1 MAVDPSVPV
10 VVLGP
15 HHGGLGI
22 ARSLGRLGVT
32 VYVVASDRRAPTL
45 ASRYCRPVIWN
56 LEGAP
61 EAETIR
67 FLNSLGDR
75 ISRRAVLIPT
85 TDRASMLVAEHS
97 DALTAHFLFPRVPAA
112 LVRSFSDKR
121 EVHHLAGRL
130 GIPTPAVVFPQSLDE
145 VRDFARR
152 MAFPLVLKGID
163 GTRLQARTGAK
174 MVLVR
179 SERSLLEQYA
189 KLEDPAAPN
198 LMLQEYVPGGDDSVW
213 MFNGYF
219 DEASHCVAGFTGT
232 KLRQHPVNAGATSL
246 GICRRNETIEAMT
259 TALMR
264 TVGYRGIVDIDYRYD
279 QRDGSYKLL
288 DPNPRIGCTFRLFVD
303 ANGMD
308 VVRFLYLDMTG
319 QPLPAAVP
327 CEGRKWI
334 EESGD
339 IESSLD
345 RVGAG
350 NLTVRAW
357 IQSLH
362 GIDEA
367 AWFARDDLSPFWQ
380 MVWQLARRALRRI
393 GRDIS
398 GAVSRVV
405 GGSRRPVLGQPAQQ
419 QPSPR

>member
-1 MAVDPSVPV
+1 MPVDTSVPV
-10 VVLGP
+10 VVLGFD
-15 HHGGLGI
+15 HGSLGI

-32 VYVVASDRRAPTL
+32 VYGVASDPRAPAL
-45 ASRYCRPVIWN
+45 ASRYCRHVIWD
-56 LEGAP
+56 LEHALG
-61 EAETIR
+61 AETIR
-67 FLNSLGDR
+67 FLNDLGNR
-75 ISRRAVLIPT
+75 IGCKAVLIPT
-85 TDRASMLVAEHS
+85 TDATSLLIAEHS
-97 DALTAHFLFPRVPAA
+97 DDLAARFLFPHVPPTV
-112 LVRSFSDKR
+112 VRSFSDKR
-121 EVHHLAGRL
+121 AVHNLAGRL
-130 GIPTPAVVFPQSLDE
+130 GIPTPEAVFPQSLDDVE
-145 VRDFARR
+145 DFARR
-152 MAFPLVLKGID
+152 ATFPVVLKGID
-163 GTRLQARTGAK
+163 GARLQTRTGRK

-179 SERSLLEQYA
+179 SERSLVEQYA
-189 KLEDPAAPN
+189 KLEDPRAPN
-198 LMLQEYVPGGDDSVW
+198 LMLQEYIPGADDSVW

-219 DEASHCVAGFTGT
+219 NQASHCVAGFTGT
-232 KLRQHPVNAGATSL
+232 KLRQHPVDAGATSL
-246 GICRRNETIEAMT
+246 GICRRNETVEAMT

-327 CEGRKWI
+327 GEGRKWI

-345 RVGAG
+345 RMGAG

-367 AWFARDDLSPFWQ
+367 AWFARDDLSPFWR

-405 GGSRRPVLGQPAQQ
+405 WGSRRPVLGQPAQQ